1 MAINLWAVGYDTA
14 DAEKLARFWSE
25 VLGRPVDPG
34 ASAEFAAIETADGG
48 PVLSFHQVPEGKTVK
63 NRMHPDLISTGFAAD
78 TERLLQLGATRL
90 NDVEKG
96 SARWTTF
103 ADPEGNEFDLIA
115 G

>member
-14 DAEKLARFWSE
+14 DAEKLARVWSE

-48 PVLSFHQVPEGKTVK
+48 PVLRFHQVPEGKRLK
-63 NRMHPDLISTGFAAD
+63 NRRHPALISTASAPD
-78 TERLLQLGATRL
+78 TEPLLQLGAPRL

-96 SARWTTF
+96 SARWTT
-103 ADPEGNEFDLIA
+103 
-115 G
+115 